1 MKPIY
6 NIAICDDEAADRTYL
21 SMLSQEWSSRNACS
35 VQISEFTSAE
45 NFLFRYADKKDYDIL
60 LLDIEMGEM
69 DGVSMARKLRRD
81 NDIIQIIFITGYAD
95 YISDGYEVDALHYLI
110 KPVKEEKLF
119 QVLDKAA
126 KKLVSK
132 EKVMNLMSGGEMVRI
147 PVYQIHYVEVNGNY
161 VTIHGVQKVT
171 LKLTL
176 SDLEKMLDS
185 RFFRAGRSVLVNLTK
200 IRKVTKKEIYLMDG
214 SVIPLPRGAYESVN
228 RAIINMIN

>member
-1 MKPIY
+1 MPVLY
-6 NIAICDDEAADRTYL
+6 RF
-21 SMLSQEWSSRNACS
+21 QSSPLLKISCFDT
-35 VQISEFTSAE
+35 QIKRIMISFFWTLKWEKWMVYPWHESC
-45 NFLFRYADKKDYDIL
+45 
-60 LLDIEMGEM
+60 
-69 DGVSMARKLRRD
+69 V
-81 NDIIQIIFITGYAD
+81 IQIIFITGYAD

-132 EKVMNLMSGGEMVRI
+132 EKVLNLMSGGEMVRI